1 MPDAWHPD
9 DTDVHGG
16 ARTARRLVSYTKAR
30 PPAVLYEKERRTD
43 GENLAIKYYFAF
55 SSRSLVL
62 ADAEEA
68 NKVIIIAPISESDT
82 LRAICCILYPTNYS
96 IIVLYI

>member
-1 MPDAWHPD
+1 MEIGTITFTDLKIRATILVNSGRASGYGCAWC
-9 DTDVHGG
+9 TYG
-16 ARTARRLVSYTKAR
+16 AIGVQGT
-30 PPAVLYEKERRTD
+30 VLYEKERRTD

-82 LRAICCILYPTNYS
+82 LLFAVS
-96 IIVLYI
+96 H